1 MRACSQIPV
10 IACQQAWDKVLRRD
24 LSYGWRSYALGQPA
38 MKKSGWFWEI
48 ILETEI
54 KEIEI
59 NRLGNRQDGNKW

>member
-1 MRACSQIPV
+1 
-10 IACQQAWDKVLRRD
+10 
-24 LSYGWRSYALGQPA
+24 